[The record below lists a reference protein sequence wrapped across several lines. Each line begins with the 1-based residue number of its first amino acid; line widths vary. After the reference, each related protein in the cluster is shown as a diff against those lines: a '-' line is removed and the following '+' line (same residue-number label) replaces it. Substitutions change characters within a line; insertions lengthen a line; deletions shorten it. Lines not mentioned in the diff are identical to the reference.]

1 MLLKPRLLITK
12 PNKPNH
18 KNKLLEIKKL
28 KSNILINN
36 RGGKEEEKMIP
47 IAEYIDQLIL
57 DIDQEIKDS
66 KVEGILSSII
76 VFVPILLLL
85 FGYLYL

>member
-1 MLLKPRLLITK
+1 MKQH
-12 PNKPNH
+12 N

-36 RGGKEEEKMIP
+36 RGGKEEKKMIP

>member
-1 MLLKPRLLITK
+1 MKQH
-12 PNKPNH
+12 N

-36 RGGKEEEKMIP
+36 RGGKEEEKTIP

-66 KVEGILSSII
+66 KVEGILSFII
-76 VFVPILLLL
+76 IFVPILLLL

>member
-1 MLLKPRLLITK
+1 MKQH
-12 PNKPNH
+12 N

-36 RGGKEEEKMIP
+36 REGKEEEKMIP

-66 KVEGILSSII
+66 KIEGILSSII

>member
-1 MLLKPRLLITK
+1 MKQH
-12 PNKPNH
+12 N

-47 IAEYIDQLIL
+47 IDEYIDQLIL

-66 KVEGILSSII
+66 KIEGILSSII

>member
-1 MLLKPRLLITK
+1 VKEY
-12 PNKPNH
+12 N

-76 VFVPILLLL
+76 IFVPILLLL

>member
-1 MLLKPRLLITK
+1 MKQH
-12 PNKPNH
+12 N

-36 RGGKEEEKMIP
+36 SGGKEEEKMIP

-66 KVEGILSSII
+66 KIEGILSSII
-76 VFVPILLLL
+76 IFVPILLLL

>member
-1 MLLKPRLLITK
+1 MKEY
-12 PNKPNH
+12 N

-76 VFVPILLLL
+76 IFIPILLLL

>member
-1 MLLKPRLLITK
+1 MKEY
-12 PNKPNH
+12 N

-76 VFVPILLLL
+76 IFVPILLLL

>member
-1 MLLKPRLLITK
+1 MKQH
-12 PNKPNH
+12 N

-66 KVEGILSSII
+66 KVEVILSSII

>member
-1 MLLKPRLLITK
+1 MKQH
-12 PNKPNH
+12 N

-36 RGGKEEEKMIP
+36 RGGKVEEKMIP

-66 KVEGILSSII
+66 KIEGILSSII

>member
-1 MLLKPRLLITK
+1 MKEH
-12 PNKPNH
+12 N
-18 KNKLLEIKKL
+18 KNKLIEIKKL
-28 KSNILINN
+28 KSNIRINN
-36 RGGKEEEKMIP
+36 RGGKEEEKMMP

-66 KVEGILSSII
+66 KIEGILSSII

>member
-1 MLLKPRLLITK
+1 MKQH
-12 PNKPNH
+12 N

-36 RGGKEEEKMIP
+36 RGRKEEEKMIP

-76 VFVPILLLL
+76 IFVPILLLL

>member
-1 MLLKPRLLITK
+1 MKEH
-12 PNKPNH
+12 N

-36 RGGKEEEKMIP
+36 RVGKEEEKMIP

-66 KVEGILSSII
+66 KIEGILSSII

>member
-1 MLLKPRLLITK
+1 MKEY
-12 PNKPNH
+12 N

-36 RGGKEEEKMIP
+36 REGKEEEKMIP

-66 KVEGILSSII
+66 KIEGILSSII

>member
-1 MLLKPRLLITK
+1 MKEY
-12 PNKPNH
+12 N

-36 RGGKEEEKMIP
+36 RGGKEEGKMIP

-66 KVEGILSSII
+66 KIEGILSSII

>member
-1 MLLKPRLLITK
+1 MKQH
-12 PNKPNH
+12 N

-47 IAEYIDQLIL
+47 IDEFIDQLIL

-66 KVEGILSSII
+66 KIEGILSSII
-76 VFVPILLLL
+76 IFVPILLLL

>member
-1 MLLKPRLLITK
+1 MKEH
-12 PNKPNH
+12 N

-47 IAEYIDQLIL
+47 IAEYMDQLIL

-76 VFVPILLLL
+76 IFVPILLLL

>member
-1 MLLKPRLLITK
+1 MKQH
-12 PNKPNH
+12 N

-36 RGGKEEEKMIP
+36 RGGKEEENMIP

-66 KVEGILSSII
+66 KIEGILSSII

>member
-1 MLLKPRLLITK
+1 
-12 PNKPNH
+12 
-18 KNKLLEIKKL
+18 
-28 KSNILINN
+28 
-36 RGGKEEEKMIP
+36 MIP

-66 KVEGILSSII
+66 KIEGILSSII

>member
-1 MLLKPRLLITK
+1 MKEY
-12 PNKPNH
+12 N

-76 VFVPILLLL
+76 VFVPILLFL

>member
-1 MLLKPRLLITK
+1 MKEY
-12 PNKPNH
+12 N

-47 IAEYIDQLIL
+47 IAEYMDQLIL

>member
-1 MLLKPRLLITK
+1 MKQH
-12 PNKPNH
+12 N

-47 IAEYIDQLIL
+47 IDEYIDQLIL

>member
-1 MLLKPRLLITK
+1 MKQH
-12 PNKPNH
+12 N

-36 RGGKEEEKMIP
+36 RGGKEDEKMIP
-47 IAEYIDQLIL
+47 IDEYIDQLIL
-57 DIDQEIKDS
+57 AIDQEIKDS
-66 KVEGILSSII
+66 KIEGILSSII

>member
-1 MLLKPRLLITK
+1 MKEY
-12 PNKPNH
+12 N

-47 IAEYIDQLIL
+47 IAEYIDRLIL

>member
-1 MLLKPRLLITK
+1 MKEY
-12 PNKPNH
+12 N

-47 IAEYIDQLIL
+47 IAEYIDQLIF

-76 VFVPILLLL
+76 IFVPILLLL
-85 FGYLYL
+85 FGYLYLWKE

>member
-1 MLLKPRLLITK
+1 MKEY
-12 PNKPNH
+12 N

-36 RGGKEEEKMIP
+36 RGGKEEEKMTP

>member
-1 MLLKPRLLITK
+1 MKQH
-12 PNKPNH
+12 N

-47 IAEYIDQLIL
+47 IDEYIDQLIL

-66 KVEGILSSII
+66 KIEGILSSII
-76 VFVPILLLL
+76 IFVPILLLL